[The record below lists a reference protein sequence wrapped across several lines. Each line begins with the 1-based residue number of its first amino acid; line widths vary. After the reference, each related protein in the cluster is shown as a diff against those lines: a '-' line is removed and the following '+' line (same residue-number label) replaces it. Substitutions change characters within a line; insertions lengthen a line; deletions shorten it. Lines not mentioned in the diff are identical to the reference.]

1 MNPTDEMV
9 VMDVMV
15 PAPEAPAPVLA
26 EKPAAGWGGGIET
39 SPTPP
44 ALLVESILFVADRPV
59 AVAELAQVLGSDR
72 RAVEQALGEIER
84 ACAARG
90 VRLQRAG
97 SQVQLV
103 SAPEAA
109 EAIQR
114 FLGLESS
121 TRLSAAALEVLS
133 IIAYRQP
140 VTRPEIEDLRGVNS
154 DGVLRTLL
162 MRGLVAPVGRRE
174 TVGHPVEYG
183 TTFQFLE
190 YFGLQ
195 SLGDLPPLASLIE
208 PEVVDAGGDAAD
220 RDGHP
225 NGVAKGPSNGHTKP
239 FLNGHANGHS
249 KSALDPRSTSEPEAA
264 VTLG

>member
-1 MNPTDEMV
+1 MCLGFGEFLDKVAGRMILKAEMAV
-9 VMDVMV
+9 
-15 PAPEAPAPVLA
+15 APEASAPLLA
-26 EKPAAGWGGGIET
+26 SVSALDGAAEV
-39 SPTPP
+39 SP
-44 ALLVESILFVADRPV
+44 ALLVESVLFVADRPV
-59 AVAELAQVLGSDR
+59 AVAELAQVLDLDR
-72 RAVEQALGEIER
+72 RDIERALAEIER

-97 SQVQLV
+97 KHVQLV

-109 EAIQR
+109 EAIGR

-121 TRLSAAALEVLS
+121 TRLSGAALESLS

-140 VTRPEIEDLRGVNS
+140 VTRPEIEALRGVNS

-162 MRGLVAPVGRRE
+162 MRGLVAPIGRRD

-195 SLGDLPPLASLIE
+195 GLDELPPLAALVE
-208 PEVVDAGGDAAD
+208 PESVEGGH
-220 RDGHP
+220 R
-225 NGVAKGPSNGHTKP
+225 NGH
-239 FLNGHANGHS
+239 LNGQANGHGNGHAGLEHEL
-249 KSALDPRSTSEPEAA
+249 AIDAAPAAPRD
-264 VTLG
+264 